1 MIKYRQGGILKKSI
15 KIFCVFLLCIFLIF
29 IILSVTFSKYT
40 SKIETNV
47 KSSIAYPV
55 IYIEN
60 TDYQDIDVLGNKSI
74 SYNFSVKNYNDNNS
88 DVSFKYNLLFEYSQ
102 ENAPILINLYKK
114 DRDGEKQVELLRK
127 QNSKF

>member
-1 MIKYRQGGILKKSI
+1 MKKSI

-127 QNSKF
+127 QNSKFWTN

>member
-1 MIKYRQGGILKKSI
+1 MKKSI

-29 IILSVTFSKYT
+29 IILNVTFSKYT
-40 SKIETNV
+40 SKTETNV

-114 DRDGEKQVELLRK
+114 DGEGEKQVELLRK

>member
-1 MIKYRQGGILKKSI
+1 MKKSI